1 MNFESVINHI
11 GANRFQITVKT
22 HFYFRFQT
30 AFHKASAVGNFDLV
44 KLLISSALQLYGE
57 MELKRLLQEVDLD
70 HNTPLWLAVE
80 AGSASIIELLIE
92 YGSNVNHFN
101 KSKVYPLHSAC
112 TNGSLAIVQNLVKVN
127 ATEVHSYLCQNIAN
141 WPRSLQPFQG
151 KHSFTHQ
158 TFEIG
163 LIYWNVLILYFLPE
177 NGHSFC

>member
-1 MNFESVINHI
+1 MVNPCVVVTESSELMNFESVINHI

-141 WPRSLQPFQG
+141 
-151 KHSFTHQ
+151 
-158 TFEIG
+158 
-163 LIYWNVLILYFLPE
+163 
-177 NGHSFC
+177 